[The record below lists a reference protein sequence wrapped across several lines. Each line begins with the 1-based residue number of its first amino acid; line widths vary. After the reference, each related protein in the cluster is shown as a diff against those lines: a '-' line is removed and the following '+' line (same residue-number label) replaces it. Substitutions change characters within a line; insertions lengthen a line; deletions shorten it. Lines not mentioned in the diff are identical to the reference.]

1 MNLDIPANMP
11 RKIAVCN
18 ATRKRELRNAAA
30 AQKKKTEINK
40 WTGSCSVLLLVGR
53 DH

>member
-30 AQKKKTEINK
+30 AQKKNEINK
-40 WTGSCSVLLLVGR
+40 WTGSCSVLLLVGQ